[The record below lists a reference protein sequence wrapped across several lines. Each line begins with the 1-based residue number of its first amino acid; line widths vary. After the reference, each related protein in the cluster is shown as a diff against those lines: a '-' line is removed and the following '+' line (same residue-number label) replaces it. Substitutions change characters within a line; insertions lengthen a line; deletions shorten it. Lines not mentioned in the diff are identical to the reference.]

1 MSLLTDKFFYSALT
15 QSEDVTAIVDDRI
28 FNPARTTVDEDEDK
42 IPYIIITFE
51 GLQNN
56 ADTKDDGVEGD
67 EDRVTVNILCV
78 HEDCDA
84 LGDMTELVRQTLCDY
99 WDTHR
104 CDPLTPITWQFSA
117 SRVEYDPDK
126 PCCYQTLIYQ
136 CDTNK

>member
-1 MSLLTDKFFYSALT
+1 MSLQTDKFFYSALT

-28 FNPARTTVDEDEDK
+28 FNPARPTVDEDEDK
-42 IPYIIITFE
+42 IPYIIITFD

-67 EDRVTVNILCV
+67 EDRVTVGILCV

-104 CDPLTPITWQFSA
+104 DDPLTPISWQFSA
-117 SRVEYDPDK
+117 GRVDYDPDK
-126 PCCYQTLIYQ
+126 PCCYQLLTYQ